1 MKFVLKYRIELELN
15 DTKSRF
21 LIKLKSYYNWRK

>member
-1 MKFVLKYRIELELN
+1 MINMKFVLKYRIELELN

-21 LIKLKSYYNWRK
+21 FNKMKILL